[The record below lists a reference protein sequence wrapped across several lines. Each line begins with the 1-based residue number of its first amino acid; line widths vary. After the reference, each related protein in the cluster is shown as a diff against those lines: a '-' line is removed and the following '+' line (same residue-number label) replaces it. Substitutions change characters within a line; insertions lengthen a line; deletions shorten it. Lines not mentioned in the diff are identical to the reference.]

1 MNAPVTSTTT
11 IQAAC
16 ALGACAF
23 KTSTKTTT
31 IKG

>member
-1 MNAPVTSTTT
+1 VTPTTT

-16 ALGACAF
+16 AMDVCAF